1 MTSLLLGYKTMTIN
15 IPDHVKRLFIITGEA
30 SGDQM
35 ARKVI
40 EALKGRNILIQGIG
54 NEWTREAAI
63 ESLFPMRD
71 LSIMGIAEIIPQIP
85 KMIQRINK
93 TCDAITRFNP
103 DLILTFDSP
112 DFCFRVG
119 KKIKAYKERN
129 EIHRTLIH
137 HHVVA
142 PTVWA
147 WRPGRAKKIAQ
158 FLDHLYCLFPFEP
171 DYFKHVDLDATYIQ
185 HPFLTDY
192 VPLKTSRVWL
202 EDQAFYKDQKL
213 TQNHKI
219 IGIFPGS
226 RRGEVRRMLPDL
238 LKSMVEMRKHVRKS
252 RSQKEPVFVLLTL
265 PHLRAMIE
273 LIIAKNTPDLQIE
286 IIDDSEQKVNLITSC
301 DGAIATSGTIGFEL
315 SLANVPHI
323 ISYKM
328 NNISWALAK
337 LLVKTPYAHLTNI
350 HLQEDVVPEFIQYD
364 CQPAKMSEALY
375 GLVYDDRKGAIQ
387 RDGFDRMRA
396 MLIKS

>member
-1 MTSLLLGYKTMTIN
+1 MTIKV
-15 IPDHVKRLFIITGEA
+15 PDHVKRLFIITGEA

-40 EALKGRNILIQGIG
+40 ASLKGRNILIQGIG
-54 NEWTREAAI
+54 NEWVKEAGI

-85 KMIQRINK
+85 KMLNRINK
-93 TCDAITRFNP
+93 TYDAITHFNP

-147 WRPGRAKKIAQ
+147 WRPGRARKIAQ

-171 DYFKHVDLDATYIQ
+171 AYFKNVDLDATYIE
-185 HPFLTDY
+185 HPFLKDY
-192 VPLKTSRVWL
+192 VPLKSSRAWL
-202 EDQAFYKDQKL
+202 EKQDFYIDQKL
-213 TQNHKI
+213 TKDHKI

-226 RRGEVRRMLPDL
+226 RRGEVRRMLPTL
-238 LKSMVEMRKHVRKS
+238 LKAMVEMRRHVRKS
-252 RSQKEPVFVLLTL
+252 RKPKEPVFVLLTL
-265 PHLRAMIE
+265 PHLRAMVE
-273 LIIAKNTPDLQIE
+273 LLIAKNTPDLQVQ
-286 IIDDSEQKVNLITSC
+286 IIDDSEQKVNVITSC

-323 ISYKM
+323 IGYTM
-328 NNISWALAK
+328 NNISWGLAK
-337 LLVKTPYAHLTNI
+337 ILVKTPYAHLTNI
-350 HLQEDVVPEFIQYD
+350 HLKAEAVPEFIQYE
-364 CQPAKMSEALY
+364 CEPSKMSEALY
-375 GLVYDDRKGAIQ
+375 GLAYDDRKTMEQ
-387 RDGFDRMRA
+387 REHFDALRT
-396 MLIKS
+396 MLANA